1 MTRSL
6 TPSMTRRS
14 FLATSAATLAAT
26 RLHAAPVAPAKAV
39 YIASSTK
46 GPTAGLYASIW
57 NPTTATLSSPR
68 LVAPLEGG
76 SFFAVGS
83 QAGKRRIFSGH
94 QSAPKVGALSSYN
107 AAPPT
112 DLTADLTLINTITVP
127 EFDFV
132 HVVLDHTQR
141 CLVTAS
147 YGTAKVMSVKIAPDG
162 QLSAPVSQFNIT
174 GSGPDPT
181 RQTSPHPHG
190 VCFSPDNKF
199 VFINDLGTDR
209 IMVYRLNPA
218 TAELTPHTTPY
229 FQCTPG
235 SGPRHLAFHPSGKWA
250 YSVNE
255 LDSTL
260 TQLAWNAAKGTFTL
274 VSTTS
279 TLLHQEDVAGARAG
293 EVLFDSSGRTLYSCN
308 RGSLDELVTCRVAP
322 ATGKITVIQRLPLEA
337 KEARHY
343 TLTPDGSSLL
353 VAEQFSDRVA
363 VFARDS
369 KDGTLKPTPN
379 TYPVTTPTCVLF
391 A

>member
-1 MTRSL
+1 
-6 TPSMTRRS
+6 MTRRT
-14 FLATSAATLAAT
+14 FLSASAATLAAT
-26 RLHAAPVAPAKAV
+26 KLHAAPATAKTLYV
-39 YIASSTK
+39 ASSAK
-46 GPTAGLYASIW
+46 GPSAGLYASTW
-57 NPTTATLSSPR
+57 NPATATLSSLR

-76 SFFAVGS
+76 SFFAVGI

-94 QSAPKVGALSSYN
+94 QSAPKVGALSSYE
-107 AAPPT
+107 AAPNG
-112 DLTADLTLINTITVP
+112 DLALITTITVP

-132 HVVLDHTQR
+132 HIVLDHTEG

-162 QLSAPVSQFNIT
+162 QLSVPVSQFNIT
-174 GSGPDPT
+174 GSGPHPT
-181 RQTSPHPHG
+181 RQTASHPHG

-209 IMVYRLNPA
+209 IMIYQFNAA
-218 TAELTPHTTPY
+218 TAKLTPHSTPY
-229 FQCTPG
+229 FQGAAG
-235 SGPRHLAFHPSGKWA
+235 SGPRHLAFHPDGKWA

-279 TLLHQEDVAGARAG
+279 TLLHREDVAGARAG
-293 EVLFDSSGRTLYSCN
+293 EVIFDASGRTLYSCN
-308 RGSLDELVTCRVAP
+308 RGSLDELVTCSIAP
-322 ATGKITVIQRLPLEA
+322 ATGRITVIQRLPLEA

-363 VFARDS
+363 IFARDS
-369 KDGTLKPTPN
+369 KDGTLKTTPN
-379 TYPVTTPTCVLF
+379 SYPVTTPTCVLF
-391 A
+391 T

>member
-1 MTRSL
+1 MPPTS
-6 TPSMTRRS
+6 TQTNMTRRT

-26 RLHAAPVAPAKAV
+26 QLHAAPANSVKTV
-39 YIASSTK
+39 YIASSAK
-46 GPTAGLYASIW
+46 GLTAGLYASTW
-57 NPTTATLSSPR
+57 NPATATLSSPR
-68 LVAPLEGG
+68 LVAPLESG

-83 QAGKRRIFSGH
+83 QAGKHRVFSGH
-94 QSAPKVGALSSYN
+94 QSAPKVGALSGYKASPN
-107 AAPPT
+107 G
-112 DLTADLTLINTITVP
+112 DLTLINTITVP

-162 QLSAPVSQFNIT
+162 QLSTPVSQFNIT
-174 GSGPDPT
+174 GSGPHPT
-181 RQTSPHPHG
+181 RQTAPHPHG

-209 IMVYRLNPA
+209 IMVYRINPA
-218 TAELTPHTTPY
+218 TAELTPHSTPY
-229 FQCTPG
+229 FQGAPG

-274 VSTTS
+274 TSTTS

-293 EVLFDSSGRTLYSCN
+293 EVIFDPSGRHLYSCN
-308 RGSLDELVTCRVAP
+308 RGSIDELVICSVAP
-322 ATGKITVIQRLPLEA
+322 ATGKITVVQRLPLEA

-343 TLTPDGSSLL
+343 TLSPDGGSLL

-363 VFARDS
+363 IFARNP
-369 KDGTLKPTPN
+369 KDGTLKLTPN

-391 A
+391 I